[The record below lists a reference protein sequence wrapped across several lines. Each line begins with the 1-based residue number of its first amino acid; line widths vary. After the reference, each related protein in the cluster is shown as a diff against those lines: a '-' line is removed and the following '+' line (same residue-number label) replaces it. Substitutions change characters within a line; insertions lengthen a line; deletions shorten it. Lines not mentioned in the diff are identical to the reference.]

1 MSEINQILRVIPN
14 SVQGLIFNN
23 EMLNQSA
30 GGQHGV
36 NTKDMI

>member
-23 EMLNQSA
+23 EMLNPPD
-30 GGQHGV
+30 GGQHAV